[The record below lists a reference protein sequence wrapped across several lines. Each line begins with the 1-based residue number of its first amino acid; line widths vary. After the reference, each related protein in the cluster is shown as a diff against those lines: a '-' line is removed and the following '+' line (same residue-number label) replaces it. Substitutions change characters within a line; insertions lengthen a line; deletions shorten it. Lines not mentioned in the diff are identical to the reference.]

1 MSTSVSKTVGS
12 GQATTAAG
20 KGKVD
25 GIVFAQSLVA
35 RLDGISEQRKQWEAT
50 DYAKANE
57 GLYALLSQCLSVYE
71 SEFLTG
77 SDTARKALRAEL
89 NDRLTAGGVRVQRNS
104 TTLTMFVRYVFGSD
118 RKRAQGYAYVIAAA
132 VSHKV
137 SAEAMPDWIRSSGG
151 VEEIKRLAV
160 KSAEALARQQTL
172 QAARESVSAEL
183 ALAEQTPLAQVSLA
197 GVTGDYAVLLV
208 RPGLDGQLSVVG
220 TLSNA
225 NESVV
230 KVLLQHMARHRVL
243 SDAETKLVTNE
254 AQSLLAAALIES
266 SNAVFAQ
273 AA

>member
-1 MSTSVSKTVGS
+1 MSTSVSKTEGS
-12 GQATTAAG
+12 VQATAAAG
-20 KGKVD
+20 NSNVD
-25 GIVFAQSLVA
+25 GLVFTQSLVA
-35 RLDGISEQRKQWEAT
+35 RLDDISEQRKLWEST

-57 GLYALLSQCLSVYE
+57 GLYALLSQCLSVYA
-71 SEFLTG
+71 SEFLGG
-77 SDTARKALRAEL
+77 SDAARKALRAEL
-89 NDRLTAGGVRVQRNS
+89 TDRLTAGGVRVQRNS

-137 SAEAMPDWIRSSGG
+137 SAAAMPDWIRSSGG
-151 VEEIKRLAV
+151 IEEIKRQVV
-160 KSAEALARQQTL
+160 KSAEALARQQAL
-172 QAARESVSAEL
+172 QAARDTVSAEL
-183 ALAEQTPLAQVSLA
+183 ALAEQAPLGQLSLA

-208 RPGLDGQLSVVG
+208 RPGIDGLLSVVG

-230 KVLLQHMARHRVL
+230 KLLLQHMARHRVL

-254 AQSLLAAALIES
+254 AQSLLAAALAA
-266 SNAVFAQ
+266 SNDSFAEH

>member
-1 MSTSVSKTVGS
+1 MSTSLSKTVGS

-151 VEEIKRLAV
+151 IEEIKRLAV
-160 KSAEALARQQTL
+160 KSAEALARQQAL
-172 QAARESVSAEL
+172 QAARDTVSAEL
-183 ALAEQTPLAQVSLA
+183 ALAEQAPLGQLSLS

-208 RPGLDGQLSVVG
+208 RPGIDGLLSVVG

-254 AQSLLAAALIES
+254 AQSLLAAALAA
-266 SNAVFAQ
+266 SNNSVAAQ